1 MTDPVELIVEE
12 RNSATIVRLAGEIDL
27 STAAEIGTR
36 IARSTDAATHVVLDL
51 GGLTYLD
58 SAGLAMVDGLA
69 RRCRG
74 QGLAFGVVV
83 PEDSVV
89 RTALAVSG
97 LDSVIAVHA
106 TRADALGA
114 RDSGGTSGA

>member
-1 MTDPVELIVEE
+1 MTEPVELIVEQ

-27 STAAEIGTR
+27 STAADTR
-36 IARSTDAATHVVLDL
+36 SRIEQSTGGATHVVLDL

-74 QGLAFGVVV
+74 QGLAFGVVA
-83 PEDSVV
+83 PEESVV
-89 RTALAVSG
+89 RTVLAVSG
-97 LDSVIAVHA
+97 LDNVVAVHA
-106 TRADALGA
+106 TDADALSA
-114 RDSGGTSGA
+114 P